1 MCAKLEMSIV
11 IILRYGRV
19 LWQLLRPK
27 TAALLILQTLLVW
40 MIVCGELPS
49 WWQLTVIVVL
59 ISCWYMHAVAVND
72 LSDYEVD
79 MINLTHRDDA
89 SDRPL
94 VNQSSDSKS
103 LWMILHFL
111 EIILIGLWAAIDMR
125 SVWCAVVLLFLN
137 YAYSMR
143 PFRISARGVLALL
156 LLPVGYVLYP
166 AGLVY
171 MLGESHMTVEI
182 MISIAG
188 LFMLF
193 MGRLFLKDFRDEK
206 GDRATGKRTF
216 LVRHGPK
223 VTLIIS
229 GGLMAIGVAA
239 MWFAS
244 RHFQI
249 GLGLI
254 ASFVIGGAWWCLWRC
269 CYEHALADRL
279 VYIALAGRLMS
290 WWVFMLLL
298 AGLLS
303 IYHVPMVQSV
313 YLLAVAAAMFA
324 IALWWLFSSKHDK
337 TCIAPESHIEK
348 NESHN
353 SSN

>member
-1 MCAKLEMSIV
+1 
-11 IILRYGRV
+11 
-19 LWQLLRPK
+19 
-27 TAALLILQTLLVW
+27 
-40 MIVCGELPS
+40 
-49 WWQLTVIVVL
+49 
-59 ISCWYMHAVAVND
+59 
-72 LSDYEVD
+72 
-79 MINLTHRDDA
+79 
-89 SDRPL
+89 
-94 VNQSSDSKS
+94 
-103 LWMILHFL
+103 
-111 EIILIGLWAAIDMR
+111 
-125 SVWCAVVLLFLN
+125 
-137 YAYSMR
+137 
-143 PFRISARGVLALL
+143 
-156 LLPVGYVLYP
+156 
-166 AGLVY
+166 
-171 MLGESHMTVEI
+171 MTVEI
-182 MISIAG
+182 TISIAG

-216 LVRHGPK
+216 LVRHGSK
-223 VTLIIS
+223 ATLIIS

-239 MWFAS
+239 MLFAS

-303 IYHVPMVQSV
+303 IYHVQMVQSV

-324 IALWWLFSSKHDK
+324 MALWWLFSSKHDK